1 MYFILFIIF
10 FEESLSCVIAEDCE
24 VYTELFVRKFF
35 LRWKTG
41 EREIFPCL
49 LQQMWGLQLSKPI
62 KKEAMSLD
70 LLRSH

>member
-49 LQQMWGLQLSKPI
+49 LQQMWGL
-62 KKEAMSLD
+62 
-70 LLRSH
+70 